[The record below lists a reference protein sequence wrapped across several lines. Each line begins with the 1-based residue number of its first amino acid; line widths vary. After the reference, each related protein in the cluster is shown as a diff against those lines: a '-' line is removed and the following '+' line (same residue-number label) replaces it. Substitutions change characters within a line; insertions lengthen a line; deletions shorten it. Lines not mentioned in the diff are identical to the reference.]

1 MKVAAARSAEKKTGV
16 PMEREEEVQ
25 PQQNKKMKK
34 EGEADDAPPKPEA
47 PSHIPGRLFVGG
59 LPRDVTP
66 EALSN
71 LLSAFGARVEHVEF
85 NTKHVPILGTRLHTP
100 ISSIEDLILEIKC

>member
-16 PMEREEEVQ
+16 PMEREEE

-85 NTKHVPILGTRLHTP
+85 NTKHVPILGTRLYTP
-100 ISSIEDLILEIKC
+100 ISLFSMEDLIVEIKC